1 MSDFDSLRK
10 HFFPADADV
19 LGLTQAEF
27 CGINRAEAQRALS
40 HVACWEAKNKLMTMY
55 QDANPI
61 GETTSK
67 NTHVMSTVV
76 CS

>member
-27 CGINRAEAQRALS
+27 CGINRAEAQRVLS
-40 HVACWEAKNKLMTMY
+40 HVTCWEAKNKLLRMY
-55 QDANPI
+55 NEANPV
-61 GETTSK
+61 GEATSI
-67 NTHVMSTVV
+67 NA
-76 CS
+76 